1 MKDKPN
7 IENLILMVRNLIGG
21 KSDGKSV
28 VMKLKAELPKIK
40 ANGDQLEADCR
51 TLQEAEKDESS
62 RSSD

>member
-1 MKDKPN
+1 MKNKPN
-7 IENLILMVRNLIGG
+7 IENLILMVRNLISG
-21 KSDGKSV
+21 KANGKSV

-40 ANGDQLEADCR
+40 AYVDQLEADCR